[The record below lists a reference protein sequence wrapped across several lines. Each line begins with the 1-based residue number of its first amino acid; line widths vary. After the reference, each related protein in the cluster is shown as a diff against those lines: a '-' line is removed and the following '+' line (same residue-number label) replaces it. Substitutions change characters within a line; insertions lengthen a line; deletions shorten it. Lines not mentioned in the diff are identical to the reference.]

1 MKRYKKVKKTMKQ
14 VILDWAE
21 FRLREESL
29 DQSNREFVMAVRNL
43 VHENELLL
51 LEIHKLKGE
60 LKCGERSSR
69 H

>member
-1 MKRYKKVKKTMKQ
+1 MKRRVKKTMKD
-14 VILDWAE
+14 VIKGWAQLK
-21 FRLREESL
+21 LREEDL
-29 DQSNREFVMAVRNL
+29 DSEEREFVIAVRNL

-60 LKCGERSSR
+60 LKCGELSSR